1 MTSATQNQPEPQPR
15 IFVTGSTRIQED
27 ASLAGLDPEAVRDIL
42 KNSYPEVA
50 NATIREREDPESGQR
65 IVEFLARPGRK
76 G

>member
-1 MTSATQNQPEPQPR
+1 MTDQTEQPEPQPR
-15 IFVTGSTRIQED
+15 IFVTGSTRIVED

-50 NATIREREDPESGQR
+50 HATIREHEEGDLTV
-65 IVEFLARPGRK
+65 VEFLPQPGRK